1 MAIDKGFGADT
12 MALLAAQPMMESG
25 RERTRLEIQK
35 WDDDQTAWMYR
46 KMEYVPKHVTIPG
59 SSFLRFG
66 VMPYEVF
73 TYHGNLITNAGWNL
87 FLRGKTILSTDTAPT
102 VWFDATHGRIGI
114 GTNTTPAAAATDT
127 GLGSVTGMTGNNWKL
142 CGAAPTF
149 PNGTSSPWNVVFT
162 ATFGAS
168 DAVGAW
174 NEFAIDQGTASAG
187 PVITATAPMINH
199 SVNIGA
205 GTKAGGT
212 WTATA
217 TLTFT

>member
-1 MAIDKGFGADT
+1 MAIDTGFGADV
-12 MALLAAQPMMESG
+12 MGIAALSPLAESG
-25 RERTRLEIQK
+25 RERTRLVIQK
-35 WDDDQTAWMYR
+35 WDDDQTDWAFR
-46 KMEYVPKHVTIPG
+46 KLDVPVNAFTIQPRQ
-59 SSFLRFG
+59 FRELRLL
-66 VMPYEVF
+66 PYEEF